1 MKEVSIMEE
10 VLMNRLTAGFWLLV
24 LGVIVGSVMEL
35 YIRRKG
41 F

>member
-1 MKEVSIMEE
+1 MKEVSIME
-10 VLMNRLTAGFWLLV
+10 VLMDRLTTGFWLLV

-35 YIRRKG
+35 FIRWTD